1 VWPQDVVCVAPAT
14 DLVWLAEGGHRV
26 LAQLQGYISRPC
38 FFHCTE
44 SFYLCLSF
52 HNVCNYLHHFC
63 LLSSKSSRHNGPL
76 SIHHAHHSFNCDK
89 QGLQACC
96 CTTCCPADKRQ
107 GKRFAH
113 PSPRGQSFLVMP
125 STVAPPAA
133 LSSITRFMKFVSYA
147 CTGFSGTFWL
157 SVVWLSTH

>member
-26 LAQLQGYISRPC
+26 LAQPQGYISRPC
-38 FFHCTE
+38 FFPCTE
-44 SFYLCLSF
+44 SFLFVPQLSQRVTLCTTLQ
-52 HNVCNYLHHFC
+52 
-63 LLSSKSSRHNGPL
+63 SSKPSRHNGPL
-76 SIHHAHHSFNCDK
+76 SIHHAHHSFHCDK

-125 STVAPPAA
+125 STFAPPAA

-147 CTGFSGTFWL
+147 CTGFSGIFWL